1 MNCRILRLIFTFMLW
16 GDATSWSRGTNT
28 PGERGGGYYGTR
40 GLGKQCGCYGIDEKT
55 YASSC
60 VIILDDGYC
69 WMDSRGAWRMQ
80 GTLSSSVAHRSWH
93 CIWTVM
99 ILFSLSWYLLGEAV
113 VVVVVVVVVEAANQ
127 KEVIVLSIPLPPLLL
142 LLLLLLPPSSPNIP
156 MTMFTRQ
163 SNRTT

>member
-1 MNCRILRLIFTFMLW
+1 
-16 GDATSWSRGTNT
+16 
-28 PGERGGGYYGTR
+28 
-40 GLGKQCGCYGIDEKT
+40 
-55 YASSC
+55 
-60 VIILDDGYC
+60 
-69 WMDSRGAWRMQ
+69 MQ

-99 ILFSLSWYLLGEAV
+99 ILFSLSGYLLGEA
-113 VVVVVVVVVEAANQ
+113 VVVVVVVVEAANQ